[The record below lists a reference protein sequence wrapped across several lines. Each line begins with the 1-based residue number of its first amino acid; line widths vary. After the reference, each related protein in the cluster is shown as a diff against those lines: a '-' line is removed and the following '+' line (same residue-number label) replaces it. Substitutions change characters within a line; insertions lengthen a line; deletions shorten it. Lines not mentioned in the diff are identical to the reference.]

1 MEVSDELREYLRT
14 AKATI
19 DLGEQAISSLLAE
32 RRECDALIERLVQ
45 QLEQFIQA
53 NGHAVNCGPALAADG
68 SWSAHG
74 GAHIRCQETLA
85 LIAEAKAGAS

>member
-19 DLGEQAISSLLAE
+19 DLGEQAIEVLSARLAQ
-32 RRECDALIERLVQ
+32 RDALIERLVQ

-53 NGHAVNCGPALAADG
+53 NGHAVNCGPADFDVGTGHA
-68 SWSAHG
+68 
-74 GAHIRCQETLA
+74 GASMRCRATLE
-85 LIAEAKAGAS
+85 LIAEAKAGAP

>member
-53 NGHAVNCGPALAADG
+53 NGHAVNCAPIREI
-68 SWSAHG
+68 G
-74 GAHIRCQETLA
+74 GHAGASMRCRATLE